1 MSSDGDLLAF
11 QGTMNDNLAEA
22 NTVLFNDKSW
32 AFVTDST
39 SNSGSFSSGQCQFD
53 LTTLNS
59 QSQLVSLAEAVI
71 EFPIKISAKVLT
83 AGTGTETAKSI
94 AAINSAIIKNGW
106 HQWIDSAQL
115 IINGQTIQS
124 AQPWENVAAQFRIL
138 STWSQD
144 ELVKNG
150 PSCGFALDDC
160 TGDAIVQTTT
170 SIATG
175 MGNATFATPLVNAV
189 KGLDVVGN
197 QTILFNKGVASRA
210 TYTNYDI
217 NPASANM
224 QTTILGA
231 AAMKQAGRSHAASLS
246 GGSNTVGTV
255 IYSACY
261 MATVRLKDICDIKD
275 FPLTRNLKGFLYL
288 SFNNAQVNLTG
299 SNTTLSA
306 MSITPLNGRTTP
318 FLINNAT
325 TVGLTMGQYGTTSPV
340 VQVTGVV
347 DATQVTDLVASSG
360 CAPLLTNARLLVP
373 YYKANPK
380 ADSALSQSSKF
391 FTTLEKLTVPF
402 TIPKNGAINYTMSTG
417 VPNPR
422 RLTILPLWKNLG
434 GTLNLDNP
442 ESSPFDSSP
451 ATSGPFATLGNFQV
465 YLANTP
471 LYQTAIQ
478 YDYEQYVQEQAQL
491 GLNGNVMNESTS
503 GLLTQQLWEQNHR
516 FYTVDLARRMDSEDG
531 SSKSVQISATNPS
544 TNYDLKCIGT
554 VWYEKRW
561 VMNTN
566 TGMLSP
572 V

>member
-1 MSSDGDLLAF
+1 
-11 QGTMNDNLAEA
+11 
-22 NTVLFNDKSW
+22 
-32 AFVTDST
+32 
-39 SNSGSFSSGQCQFD
+39 
-53 LTTLNS
+53 
-59 QSQLVSLAEAVI
+59 
-71 EFPIKISAKVLT
+71 
-83 AGTGTETAKSI
+83 
-94 AAINSAIIKNGW
+94 
-106 HQWIDSAQL
+106 
-115 IINGQTIQS
+115 
-124 AQPWENVAAQFRIL
+124 
-138 STWSQD
+138 
-144 ELVKNG
+144 
-150 PSCGFALDDC
+150 
-160 TGDAIVQTTT
+160 
-170 SIATG
+170 
-175 MGNATFATPLVNAV
+175 
-189 KGLDVVGN
+189 
-197 QTILFNKGVASRA
+197 
-210 TYTNYDI
+210 
-217 NPASANM
+217 
-224 QTTILGA
+224 
-231 AAMKQAGRSHAASLS
+231 MKLAGRSHAASLS
-246 GGSNTVGTV
+246 GGSNTVGTA

-288 SFNNAQVNLTG
+288 SFNNSQVNLTG
-299 SNTTLSA
+299 TAAAATVA
-306 MSITPLNGRTTP
+306 GVSIVPLNGRTTP
-318 FLINNAT
+318 FLINNAG
-325 TVGLTMGQYGTTSPV
+325 TVGLLTGQYATTAPV
-340 VQVTGVV
+340 VQVTGSV
-347 DATQVTDLVASSG
+347 DATTTDLVTG

-422 RLTILPLWKNLG
+422 RLSILPMWQNLG
-434 GTLNLDNP
+434 GTSNLANP

-544 TNYDLKCIGT
+544 TSYDLKCIGT

>member
-1 MSSDGDLLAF
+1 MSSDSDLLAF
-11 QGTMNDNLAEA
+11 QGTMNDNLSEA

-59 QSQLVSLAEAVI
+59 QSQLVSLSEAVI
-71 EFPIKISAKVLT
+71 EFPIKISAKILT
-83 AGTGTETAKSI
+83 AGGSAVSSI
-94 AAINSAIIKNGW
+94 AAINSVIIKNGW
-106 HQWIDSAQL
+106 HQWIDSCQL

-124 AQPWENVAAQFRIL
+124 AQPWENIAAQFRIL

-160 TGDAIVQTTT
+160 TGDGVTQTTT
-170 SIATG
+170 AITTG
-175 MGNATFATPLVNAV
+175 MGNATFVAPLVNNV

-217 NPASANM
+217 NPATANI

-231 AAMKQAGRSHAASLS
+231 SAMKQAGRSHAASLS
-246 GGSNTVGTV
+246 GGSNTAGTV

-261 MATVRLKDICDIKD
+261 MASVRLKDICDIKD

-299 SNTTLSA
+299 TVGSNLISA
-306 MSITPLNGRTTP
+306 MSIVPLNGRTTP
-318 FLINNAT
+318 FLINNTAS
-325 TVGLTMGQYGTTSPV
+325 VGLVIANTATSAPV
-340 VQVTGVV
+340 IQVTGSV
-347 DATQVTDLVASSG
+347 DAQQVTDLVASSG
-360 CAPLLTNARLLVP
+360 CAPLMTNARLLVP

-422 RLTILPLWKNLG
+422 RLSLLPMWANLG
-434 GTLNLDNP
+434 GTLNLANP

-471 LYQTAIQ
+471 L
-478 YDYEQYVQEQAQL
+478 
-491 GLNGNVMNESTS
+491 
-503 GLLTQQLWEQNHR
+503 
-516 FYTVDLARRMDSEDG
+516 
-531 SSKSVQISATNPS
+531 
-544 TNYDLKCIGT
+544 
-554 VWYEKRW
+554 
-561 VMNTN
+561 
-566 TGMLSP
+566 
-572 V
+572 

>member
-11 QGTMNDNLAEA
+11 QGTMNDNLSEA

-59 QSQLVSLAEAVI
+59 QSQLVSLSEAVI
-71 EFPIKISAKVLT
+71 EFPIKISAKILT
-83 AGTGTETAKSI
+83 AGGSAVSST
-94 AAINSAIIKNGW
+94 AAINSVIIKNGW
-106 HQWIDSAQL
+106 HQWIDSCQL

-160 TGDAIVQTTT
+160 TGDAAVQTST

-175 MGNATFATPLVNAV
+175 MGNAPFSSIANPV

-197 QTILFNKGVASRA
+197 QSVLFNKGVASRA
-210 TYTNYDI
+210 TFTNYDI
-217 NPASANM
+217 NPASANV

-231 AAMKQAGRSHAASLS
+231 SAMKQAGRSHAASLS
-246 GGSNTVGTV
+246 GGSNTAGTV

-261 MATVRLKDICDIKD
+261 MASVRLKDICDIKD

-299 SNTTLSA
+299 TAGSNVISA
-306 MSITPLNGRTTP
+306 MSVVPLNGRTTP
-318 FLINNAT
+318 FLINAAA
-325 TVGLTMGQYGTTSPV
+325 TVGLVVGATATTAPV
-340 VQVTGVV
+340 IQVTGVV

-360 CAPLLTNARLLVP
+360 CAPLLSNARLLVP

-491 GLNGNVMNESTS
+491 GLNGNVLNESTS

-544 TNYDLKCIGT
+544 TTLDLKCIGT

-566 TGMLSP
+566 TGMISP